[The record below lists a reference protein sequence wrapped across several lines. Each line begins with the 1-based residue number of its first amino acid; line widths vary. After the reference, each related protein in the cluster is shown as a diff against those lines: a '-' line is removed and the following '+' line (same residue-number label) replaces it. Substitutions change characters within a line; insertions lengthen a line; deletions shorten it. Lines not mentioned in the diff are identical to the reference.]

1 MGVFGIN
8 GGELVVIIVLALVL
22 VGPERLPRY
31 AAQLGRLVRQ
41 GKVMLQDAKTRV
53 DDELGDEFRDVDWQ
67 KLDPRQYDPRRIVK
81 EALLDDPPARPA
93 QRASARAGAAA
104 GAAAGATAT
113 AGGLGVAGNTAV
125 PMASAGPPTPA
136 RPPGDAPLDGPAPF
150 DDEAT

>member
-41 GKVMLQDAKTRV
+41 GKVMLQDAKSRV
-53 DDELGDEFRDVDWQ
+53 DQELGDEFRDVDWQ

-81 EALLDDPPARPA
+81 EALLDDDAPPRPA
-93 QRASARAGAAA
+93 ASRRTAAAAAATGAA
-104 GAAAGATAT
+104 
-113 AGGLGVAGNTAV
+113 GVAGNTAV
-125 PMASAGPPTPA
+125 PLASAGPPSSGPDPTGPA
-136 RPPGDAPLDGPAPF
+136 PTGPAPF